1 MDVEKLQKINA
12 LANELKKH
20 NFAQDNDEAVAQA
33 EGVYGQK
40 GQQKEQKEQEPS
52 IVIDKMDDGLIEQK
66 FQMLLQMHLQK
77 YEQELQNV
85 KQKLGQ
91 VSAEL
96 EQLKTTRVQAPKE
109 QPVKEKQKE
118 LQTKPTESH
127 PKRGNYT
134 SADVDV
140 QKMFYFGNKR

>member
-20 NFAQDNDEAVAQA
+20 NFAKDNNDAVSQA
-33 EGVYGQK
+33 EGIYDPKKKAEPEPQVK
-40 GQQKEQKEQEPS
+40 VEQ
-52 IVIDKMDDGLIEQK
+52 IDDGLIEQK
-66 FQMLLQMHLQK
+66 FQMLLQMHLKK
-77 YEQELQNV
+77 YEEELAGV
-85 KQKLGQ
+85 KNALSQLHSQ
-91 VSAEL
+91 VA
-96 EQLKTTRVQAPKE
+96 QLKTVKSEPK
-109 QPVKEKQKE
+109 QEKQEE
-118 LQTKPTESH
+118 LKAAPPH

>member
-20 NFAQDNDEAVAQA
+20 NFAKDNDDAYAQA
-33 EGVYGQK
+33 ETIYCGSAK
-40 GQQKEQKEQEPS
+40 PKLQEEAKPAE
-52 IVIDKMDDGLIEQK
+52 VKNDALMEQK
-66 FQMLLQMHLQK
+66 FQMLLQMHLRK
-77 YEQELQNV
+77 YEEEITNLKTAVASLNSELMTMKTKMTEVPRVETREKQQEL
-85 KQKLGQ
+85 K
-91 VSAEL
+91 
-96 EQLKTTRVQAPKE
+96 KE
-109 QPVKEKQKE
+109 PV
-118 LQTKPTESH
+118 ESH

>member
-20 NFAQDNDEAVAQA
+20 NFAQDNDDAVAQA
-33 EGVYGQK
+33 EGVYNPK
-40 GQQKEQKEQEPS
+40 EKQKEPEPS
-52 IVIDKMDDGLIEQK
+52 IVIDKMDDGLTEQK

-77 YEQELQNV
+77 YEQELQQV
-85 KQKLGQ
+85 KTKLGE
-91 VSAEL
+91 VSTEL
-96 EQLKTTRVQAPKE
+96 EQLKTTIFQMPKE

-118 LQTKPTESH
+118 LKSKPVESH
-127 PKRGNYT
+127 PRRGDYT